1 MTEHHCSDPGQW
13 RMFEVRMLGDILESL
28 GQTKQNGEKPVL
40 GCLDVEQCWQQVPIT
55 PSASHLCMEG
65 FTYNKR
71 KDKDLFPTQIQPS
84 DNR

>member
-40 GCLDVEQCWQQVPIT
+40 GCLDVEQC
-55 PSASHLCMEG
+55 
-65 FTYNKR
+65 
-71 KDKDLFPTQIQPS
+71 
-84 DNR
+84 